1 MRRHLVLVVSAV
13 VAVAGVGS
21 AVIVAHAASTSSGYT
36 ARHGPGAGHFVGYA
50 VVLLG
55 LFARVTAGRVELR
68 RGAEFSRRLWSSAV
82 SYFPAPPPRERPDT
96 TAQA

>member
-13 VAVAGVGS
+13 VAVGRWVGGHRRARGEHVERVHGAPWAGRR
-21 AVIVAHAASTSSGYT
+21 AF
-36 ARHGPGAGHFVGYA
+36 RWLR
-50 VVLLG
+50 VLLG